1 MLFYHICVELS
12 IDVAFLLC
20 ICYNRFK
27 EGGVRMKKY
36 NLIYAKNTFFMCFL
50 ISLLVAV
57 PFLVVSFFFDAVEN
71 DILYSLYCLLA
82 GVAVWLLLL
91 LRIPF
96 AYMILRRQEKMLG
109 IKFDDRSVKPLY
121 PSAVAM
127 SANSLIYMS
136 DEWLIFAG
144 TSAFCRNYIE
154 KFTVK
159 SKKRKNH
166 IHYYH
171 LCIIFGKDQKK
182 YYKLLDSASTAK
194 RVREWY
200 GNNG

>member
-1 MLFYHICVELS
+1 
-12 IDVAFLLC
+12 
-20 ICYNRFK
+20 
-27 EGGVRMKKY
+27 MKKY
-36 NLIYAKNTFFMCFL
+36 NLIYAKNTFLMCFL

-57 PFLVVSFFFDAVEN
+57 PFLVVSVFFDAVEN
-71 DILYSLYCLLA
+71 DIHYSLYCLFA

-91 LRIPF
+91 FRIPF
-96 AYMILRRQEKMLG
+96 AYMSLRRQEKLLG
-109 IKFDDRSVKPLY
+109 IKFDDKDVKPLY

-127 SANSLIYMS
+127 SVNYLIYAS

-144 TSAFCRNYIE
+144 TGAFCRNYIE
-154 KFTVK
+154 KFTVI

-166 IHYYH
+166 IGYYH
-171 LCIIFGKDQKK
+171 LCIIIAKDQKK

-200 GNNG
+200 RNGR